1 MNWKNYLVV
10 VLLCSMILALAF
22 IHNSGSQTTFQ
33 YDPWADINDDGKI
46 DIKDVA
52 YVSRLF
58 GTFGDPVNKT
68 ALLYNV
74 NATLTEL
81 LSRID
86 RLNASVTWIQS
97 KVDQL
102 NILVTEL
109 QSRVL
114 QLSASVATLNLE
126 IDELRAYLTELESTM
141 EARIPKKGYISIS
154 PAAFNPTN
162 DEIDAGVDTYDFIR
176 SSALIVIKS
185 SKTWIDFSAFVNLPQ
200 QSIITNMTVWIYDNS
215 NYQIDVWL
223 WRYNLQTDTS
233 DTIASVS
240 TYPPSAKPGKVA
252 LYDDTI
258 TFPTV
263 DNTKFMYGL
272 TVRFQ
277 GDTSFPGDINL
288 RLYGIQIEYEYSQ

>member
-1 MNWKNYLVV
+1 MNWKNYLVA

-22 IHNSGSQTTFQ
+22 IQNSGSQTTFQ
-33 YDPWADINDDGKI
+33 YDPWADINDDGII
-46 DIKDVA
+46 DIFDLVNLANK
-52 YVSRLF
+52 Y
-58 GTFGDPVNKT
+58 GTTGDPVNKT

-86 RLNASVTWIQS
+86 RLNAPVTWIQS

-102 NILVTEL
+102 DILVTEL
-109 QSRVL
+109 QLRVL

-126 IDELRAYLTELESTM
+126 INELRAYLTELESTV

-252 LYDDTI
+252 LYDNTI
-258 TFPTV
+258 TFLTV

-288 RLYGIQIEYEYSQ
+288 RLYGIQIEYEYSK